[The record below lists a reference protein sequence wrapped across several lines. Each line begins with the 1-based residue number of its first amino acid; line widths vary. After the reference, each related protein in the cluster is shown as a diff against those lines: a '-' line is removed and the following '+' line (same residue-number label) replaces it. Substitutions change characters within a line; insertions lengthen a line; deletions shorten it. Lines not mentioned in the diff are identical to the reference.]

1 MLIKK
6 YFLILILSNLTL
18 FSQELYKVA
27 YERKDGLPTTN
38 IYSSFTAKDG
48 SLWFASEMGVL
59 KYDGYSFK
67 QYDSQNGLADDE
79 VFNFFQDTS
88 GRIWFYTYNGKL
100 SFLEN
105 SIFYNEQN
113 TPFLKTPEN
122 LGFIVSIT
130 ENKDGSIDIIYSKG
144 ALFNLNLK
152 NKKLKQVKT
161 NNIINFK
168 YSLDHSNYYIT
179 PNAINDA
186 SFKKIASLGI
196 QNFNSLTFARYCLWR
211 NNLFLSQGNIIYRIE
226 NFKCTKV
233 IELTNVANEIIYL
246 YCDSLNKLWVGTRLG
261 VYVYDANNLKKAPE
275 HHFANNAISSINEDF
290 EGKIWLTTLDNGI
303 YYIPNRNTK
312 VIKNKGEDLKVT
324 SLGISLNNSI
334 IGGTNLDKYY
344 SISDSFGVS
353 KFDLHA
359 FQAKN
364 NISQIIKYDNSNY
377 IIGKHGIRIINK
389 SSIKDIP
396 FIGTKCLLFEKDSVW
411 VGATYLLK
419 IAQKN
424 LIHLNNKDLLSTD
437 SRVLLTQKTNC
448 IVPINNAKWIGTN
461 NGLYTI
467 ENGKIE
473 EISIKYPIIK
483 TIISDIFHL
492 EGKKVVIVSTN
503 NKGVFVFKNKQLLT
517 HFTTK
522 NGLLSNTIYK
532 LRKNSS
538 HSVFI
543 CTNQGLN
550 DLYFENEI
558 PKISNLNKYIGFE
571 NFKISDILSL
581 KNKLYLATENGL
593 LYLPMQSLQFKPV
606 KPKIIVDLFEVNNLK
621 KKSLQSHQLSYKE
634 NNIKIGYSGISFQS
648 QKSIKYLYR
657 LLGNEQNWQTT
668 TARELNYKSLA
679 PGNYTFEIKAING
692 SNTPSEVISI
702 PITIQKPFWKTIWF
716 ILSVA
721 ILTAFVTLLFWK
733 KRLKNLEQKFEQ
745 ERLQIQTERDKANLE
760 KQMIELEQKALRMQ
774 MNPHFIFNALNTI
787 KGYYAEGNDEKA
799 SDYISKFSMLL
810 RLLLENSEQLIP
822 LSTEINMLQLYIE
835 LTQIR
840 YKNAFTFSIET
851 SKLIHPEDT
860 AIPPLLLQ
868 PMVENAVIHGL
879 APKEAKGT
887 LLVSFSKESDWLVC
901 KVKDNGIGLKA
912 SAEKQQIK
920 HHESKAIA
928 ITKERVS
935 LLNDSTGTSE
945 FSIKENFDTLNNSLG
960 TEVIIKI
967 PFKNIWQ

>member
-6 YFLILILSNLTL
+6 YFLILILFPLSL

-38 IYSSFTAKDG
+38 FYSSLSAKDG
-48 SLWFASEMGVL
+48 SLWFASDMGVL

-79 VFNFFQDTS
+79 NFNFFQDKS
-88 GRIWFYTYNGKL
+88 GRIWFYSYNGKI

-105 SIFYNEQN
+105 GEFYNDLKY
-113 TPFLKTPEN
+113 PFLRIRDN
-122 LGFIVSIT
+122 IGFIVSIT
-130 ENKDGSIDIIYSKG
+130 ENNDGSFDIIYSKG
-144 ALFNLNLK
+144 ALLNLNLK
-152 NKKLKQVKT
+152 NKRLTPVRT
-161 NNIINFK
+161 NTIFNYK
-168 YSLDHSNYYIT
+168 YSLGRSNYYIT
-179 PNAINDA
+179 PNAINDE
-186 SFKKIASLGI
+186 SFKKVASLGI
-196 QNFNSLTFARYCLWR
+196 PNFNTLTFARYCKWK
-211 NNLFLSQGNIIYRIE
+211 NNLFLSQGNSIYRIE
-226 NFKCTKV
+226 NFKCKKV
-233 IELTNVANEIIYL
+233 IELTSVSNEIIHL
-246 YCDSLNKLWVGTRLG
+246 YIDSLNKLWVGTRLG
-261 VYVYDANNLKKAPE
+261 VYVYDINNFKKIPE
-275 HHFANNAISSINEDF
+275 HYFANNAISSINEDF

-312 VIKNKGEDLKVT
+312 IIKNKGEDLKVT
-324 SLGISLNNSI
+324 SLGISTNNAI
-334 IGGTNLDKYY
+334 LGGTSLDKYF
-344 SISDSFGVS
+344 SISNSLLVS

-364 NISQIIKYDNSNY
+364 NISQIIQHNNSNY
-377 IIGKHGIRIINK
+377 IVGKHGIRIISKYGLN
-389 SSIKDIP
+389 DIP
-396 FIGTKCLLFEKDSVW
+396 FIGSKCLLFESDSVW

-419 IAQKN
+419 IAQKD
-424 LIHLNNKDLLSTD
+424 LVHLKNKDLLSTD
-437 SRVLLTQKTNC
+437 SRVVLTQKTNC
-448 IVPINNAKWIGTN
+448 IVPVNNAKWIGTN

-467 ENGKIE
+467 ENGKME
-473 EISIKYPIIK
+473 EISTKFPNIK
-483 TIISDIFHL
+483 TIISDILYL
-492 EGKKVVIVSTN
+492 ENQKTILVSTN
-503 NKGVFVFKNKQLLT
+503 NKGIFVFKNKQLVK

-522 NGLLSNTIYK
+522 NGLLSNTIHR
-532 LRKNSS
+532 LRKNNS

-550 DLYFENEI
+550 NLYFEKDL

-571 NFKISDILSL
+571 NFKINDILSRNNL
-581 KNKLYLATENGL
+581 LYLATENGL
-593 LYLPMQSLQFKPV
+593 LYLPMESLQFKPV
-606 KPKIIVDLFEVNNLK
+606 LPKITVDLLEVNNLK
-621 KKSLQSHQLSYKE
+621 KKPLELQHLSHKE

-648 QKSIKYLYR
+648 QKSINYLYR
-657 LLGNEQNWQTT
+657 LRGNESTWQTS

-679 PGNYTFEIKAING
+679 PGHYTFEIKAVNG
-692 SNTPSEVISI
+692 SNTSSELISI
-702 PITIQKPFWKTIWF
+702 PIIIQKPFWKTIWF
-716 ILSVA
+716 IVTVIIFSAL
-721 ILTAFVTLLFWK
+721 VTLLLWK

-745 ERLQIQTERDKANLE
+745 ERHQIQMERDKANLE

-822 LSTEINMLQLYIE
+822 LSTEVSMLQLYLE

-840 YKNAFTFSIET
+840 YKNTFTFSIIT
-851 SKLIHPEDT
+851 NNIKHPEDT

-879 APKEAKGT
+879 APKETKGALQIT
-887 LLVSFSKESDWLVC
+887 FTKENDWLVC
-901 KVKDNGIGLKA
+901 KVQDNGIGLRA
-912 SAEKQQIK
+912 AAEKHQIK

-928 ITKERVS
+928 ITKERVA
-935 LLNDSTGTSE
+935 LLNESIDNH
-945 FSIKENFDTLNNSLG
+945 FFAIKENFDSSNNSLG

-967 PFKNIWQ
+967 PFKTIW